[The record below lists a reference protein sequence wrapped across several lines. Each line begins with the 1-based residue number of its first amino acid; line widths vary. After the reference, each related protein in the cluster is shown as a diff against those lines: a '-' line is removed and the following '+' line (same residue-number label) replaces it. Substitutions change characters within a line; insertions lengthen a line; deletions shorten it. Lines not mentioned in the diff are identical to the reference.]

1 MRVYIATKNLGK
13 LRELEAILAPTQL
26 EPATYADYADVIEGE
41 VSYGE
46 NAALKAR
53 SLRAQ
58 LAQAGIRAAVL
69 GDDSG
74 LEVRALDGRPGVLS
88 ARYAGP
94 SATWAERRA
103 RLLAE
108 IAHSGNEDRSA
119 RFVCALHFI
128 AVDGREHAVEASLA
142 GAIAETERGAGGF
155 SYDAVFT
162 LPERRMT
169 FAELSP
175 EEKNL
180 ISHRALAVSALVG
193 LLDRDLL
200 RRPEQGVP

>member
-13 LRELEAILAPTQL
+13 LRELEAILTPTPF
-26 EPATYADYADVIEGE
+26 EPATYAEYADVIEGS

-58 LAQAGIRAAVL
+58 LMDVGIRAAVL

-88 ARYAGP
+88 ARYGGP
-94 SATWAERRA
+94 GATWTERRA

-108 IAHSGNEDRSA
+108 IALSGNPDRSA
-119 RFVCALHFI
+119 RFVCALHFV

-142 GAIAETERGAGGF
+142 GAVAEAERGAGGF
-155 SYDAVFT
+155 SYDAVFMLPDRQMT
-162 LPERRMT
+162 L
-169 FAELSP
+169 AELSP

-180 ISHRALAVSALVG
+180 ISHRARAVSAL
-193 LLDRDLL
+193 LALIDRDYP
-200 RRPEQGVP
+200 RGPEPGPP